1 MAFQT
6 GVTDRLA
13 TEKPF
18 NNLLRTLRDQDYAL
32 IAPHLIAAQQAANEL
47 LYNPG
52 DNVDMVYFPCGSS
65 LVSFLV
71 SNEDGRDV
79 ETILVGREGA
89 VGGIVSH
96 GRLPAYCRIVVKYG
110 GPFVRLPVSVLE
122 AAKGQVIDVAVP
134 VRALRRLPAGADV
147 PVCGLQRHPFDRAAR
162 GQVDHLRDGTHR
174 RSRGA
179 AHPGAA
185 GLDVGRGTQLH
196 QPRDPDVQGG
206 WSAGDAP
213 RIVGGARPRRAQ
225 GAGVPVQRVRSPAIS
240 TPSCAA
246 SIRMMKFARSSEAR
260 SRDGA
265 DRRGLRLF
273 SAHARQL
280 TP

>member
-6 GVTDRLA
+6 GMTDRLA
-13 TEKPF
+13 TERPF

-32 IAPHLIAAQQAANEL
+32 IAPHLVAAQQAANEL

-122 AAKGQVIDVAVP
+122 AAKGQSP
-134 VRALRRLPAGADV
+134 TLRYLFVRYAD
-147 PVCGLQRHPFDRAAR
+147 CLLAQMFQSAACNAIHSIEQRAAKWITSAMQR
-162 GQVDHLRDGTHR
+162 TGDHVVPLTQEQLASMLG
-174 RSRGA
+174 
-179 AHPGAA
+179 
-185 GLDVGRGTQLH
+185 VGRSYTSRVIQAFKA
-196 QPRDPDVQGG
+196 D
-206 WSAGDAP
+206 
-213 RIVGGARPRRAQ
+213 
-225 GAGVPVQRVRSPAIS
+225 GVLE
-240 TPSCAA
+240 T
-246 SIRMMKFARSSEAR
+246 
-260 SRDGA
+260 
-265 DRRGLRLF
+265 RRGSLVVRDLGALKARACRCNESVTSHFDTVLRGVYPHDEISEVER
-273 SAHARQL
+273 SAVA
-280 TP
+280 

>member
-1 MAFQT
+1 MPFQT
-6 GVTDRLA
+6 GGADRLA
-13 TEKPF
+13 AEKPF

-32 IAPHLIAAQQAANEL
+32 IAPHLVAAQQAANEL

-122 AAKGQVIDVAVP
+122 AAKGQSST
-134 VRALRRLPAGADV
+134 LRHLFARYAD
-147 PVCGLQRHPFDRAAR
+147 CLLAQMFQSAACNAIHSIEQRAAKWMIGR
-162 GQVDHLRDGTHR
+162 
-174 RSRGA
+174 
-179 AHPGAA
+179 AH
-185 GLDVGRGTQLH
+185 V
-196 QPRDPDVQGG
+196 
-206 WSAGDAP
+206 
-213 RIVGGARPRRAQ
+213 
-225 GAGVPVQRVRSPAIS
+225 
-240 TPSCAA
+240 
-246 SIRMMKFARSSEAR
+246 
-260 SRDGA
+260 
-265 DRRGLRLF
+265 
-273 SAHARQL
+273 
-280 TP
+280 